1 MCRTQSKQKNMA
13 ARRVNAMEENSENSD
28 TIYIEEL
35 KSVNELDAK
44 ETNYSK
50 LLKWDENPVVRN
62 CKIAVLD
69 YNNNRVPI
77 LGHEACR
84 ELGLIQRLNMIY
96 KSPIETPEL
105 ILKEF
110 ADVFT
115 GTGRLKRIVKIK
127 LKENPVPHVAA
138 PRKVPLAI
146 HNKVNEELSNG
157 RSRHNKQS

>member
-1 MCRTQSKQKNMA
+1 M
-13 ARRVNAMEENSENSD
+13 SE
-28 TIYIEEL
+28 
-35 KSVNELDAK
+35 
-44 ETNYSK
+44 
-50 LLKWDENPVVRN
+50 LLKWVEKPVVRN

-69 YNNNRVPI
+69 YSDNRVPI
-77 LGHEACR
+77 LGLEACR
-84 ELGLIQRLNMIY
+84 KLGLIQRLNMIY

-127 LKENPVPHVAA
+127 FKENSVPHVAA

-146 HNKVNEELSNG
+146 HNKVKEELSNMVEAG
-157 RSRHNKQS
+157 IIKDLS